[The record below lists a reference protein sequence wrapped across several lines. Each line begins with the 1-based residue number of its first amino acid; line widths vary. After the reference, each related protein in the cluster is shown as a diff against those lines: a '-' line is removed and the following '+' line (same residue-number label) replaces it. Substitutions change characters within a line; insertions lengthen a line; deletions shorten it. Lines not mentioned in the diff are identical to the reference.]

1 MKHAAMKSV
10 ILGSVMGAG
19 LVVSSASMAGDL
31 SGNVGMVTEYIFR
44 GVPQSNA
51 TGSAG
56 LDYDFGNGLSL
67 GTWGADVGD
76 GLEVDVYGS
85 YSGEVKDFSYS
96 AGFTTYN
103 YTGNFDDTYK
113 EINLGAGFGPVS
125 VAFAKGNYETD
136 PDTLDYSFVSATF
149 EQGGAYVTYGK
160 WGGDLADVYGKFVQ
174 VGYGTEVG
182 GFDTGISIVNVDKKV
197 SGTTNDSGNPT
208 SDMTMVFSLG
218 KSFDL

>member
-1 MKHAAMKSV
+1 MKQATMKSV

-19 LVVSSASMAGDL
+19 LVVSGASMAGGL

-56 LDYDFGNGLSL
+56 LDYDIGNGLSV

-76 GLEVDVYGS
+76 GMEVDVYGS
-85 YSGEVKDFSYS
+85 YSGEMKDFSYS
-96 AGFTTYN
+96 AGITTYN
-103 YTGNFDDTYK
+103 YTGNFDDNYK
-113 EINLGAGFGPVS
+113 EINLGAGYGPVS
-125 VAFAKGNYETD
+125 VAFAKGKYETK
-136 PDTLDYSFVSATF
+136 PDTLNYSFVSATA
-149 EQGGAYVTYGK
+149 EHSGAYITYGK
-160 WGGDLADVYGKFVQ
+160 WGGDLADVYGKYIE

-197 SGTTNDSGNPT
+197 SGTTDDHGKPT